1 MTRTSA
7 LMRVVALT
15 AIYLLVLTSLHPG
28 DILTGVVLSGI
39 FVAAAR
45 RIRPLGPSPAAPW
58 FRRLVGVPALVGG
71 TLVDVAV
78 STWRT
83 ALWCLNLRRTRPG
96 LVTVP
101 IPACGA
107 PSAAAWGVR
116 VGITPDTVVVDL
128 DEERGRML
136 LHVIDA
142 RDPDAVR
149 AEQLRSYERRQRR
162 VFP

>member
-1 MTRTSA
+1 MNA
-7 LMRVVALT
+7 VLRVVVLT

-28 DILTGVVLSGI
+28 DILTGVVLSVLL
-39 FVAAAR
+39 VAAGR
-45 RIRPLGPSPAAPW
+45 RIRPLGPVVDEPLA
-58 FRRLVGVPALVGG
+58 RRLAGVPALVGG
-71 TLVDVAV
+71 TLVDLIT

-83 ALWCLNLRRTRPG
+83 ARWCLSARRTPPG

-101 IPACGA
+101 IPASTP

-116 VGITPDTVVVDL
+116 VGLTPDTVVVEL
-128 DEERGRML
+128 DEERGEML
-136 LHVIDA
+136 FHVIDA

-149 AEQLRSYERRQRR
+149 VEQLHSYRRRQRR

>member
-1 MTRTSA
+1 VTRTCA
-7 LMRVVALT
+7 LLRVVALT
-15 AIYLLVLTSLHPG
+15 AIYLLVLTSVHPG
-28 DILTGVVLSGI
+28 DILTGVVLSVI
-39 FVAAAR
+39 FIAAAR
-45 RIRPLGPSPAAPW
+45 RIRPLGPPHAAPW
-58 FRRLVGVPALVGG
+58 LRRLAGVPALVGG

-83 ALWCLNLRRTRPG
+83 ALWCLNPRRTPPG

-128 DEERGRML
+128 DEERGRMV
-136 LHVIDA
+136 LHVLDA